1 MKIAVLASS
10 YPRFEGD
17 GTAPFVKSICE
28 HLAKAGHQVEVVA
41 PYDPLVNPAQQ
52 GTVPV
57 HRFRYIWPNRWS
69 IMGHAR
75 SLEADVRLKPFS
87 YLLLPFF
94 LLSAF
99 FTLMAV
105 TRRQHTDAIHIH
117 WVVPNGP
124 AGALA
129 AILRGIPYIV
139 SLHGSDIYLAKKNR
153 LFGLA
158 AKMVFQRAAGVTACS
173 KELQEAAFSL
183 GASKNTQLLA
193 WGADPVLFSPEMRRI
208 DFRENLQIPDSSVLV
223 LAMGRMVYKKGFDIL
238 LKALPQVI
246 AACPEAHLVLAGD
259 GAIRSELEQLS
270 IQLGIQRNV
279 TFTGRI
285 PWNEVPGYLAS
296 ADIFVLPSVRD
307 VHGNI
312 DGLPTVLPEAMA
324 CGAAVIASDIGGVNL
339 VVHDAENGL
348 LVPPGDVDTLA
359 NTLIMLFSNEETRK
373 TLGQAARQ
381 AVLKQFNWT
390 MVASEIG
397 KLLEIAV
404 HG

>member
-28 HLAKAGHQVEVVA
+28 HLAKAGNQVEVVA

-75 SLEADVRLKPFS
+75 SLEADVRLKPLSF
-87 YLLLPFF
+87 LLLPFF

-105 TRRQHTDAIHIH
+105 TRRQQTEAIHIH

-124 AGALA
+124 AGALV
-129 AILRGIPYIV
+129 AILRGIPFIV

-183 GASKNTQLLA
+183 GAPKNTLLLA
-193 WGADPVLFSPEMRRI
+193 WGADPVLFTPEKRRI

-307 VHGNI
+307 VHGNM

-324 CGAAVIASDIGGVNL
+324 SGAAVIASDIGGVNL
-339 VVHDAENGL
+339 VVQDAENGL
-348 LVPPGDVDTLA
+348 LVPQGEVDTLA
-359 NTLIMLFSNEETRK
+359 KTLILLISNEETRK

-397 KLLEIAV
+397 KLVEMALQ
-404 HG
+404 G